1 MLSVVIPAFNEQE
14 MVPAAAGQID
24 GILSR
29 AGIPHELIFIDDGSR
44 DATWA
49 EIRAES
55 ERRDTVRGV
64 HFSRNFRKE
73 AAIFAGL
80 QAADGDCVAVIDC
93 DLQHP
98 PEKLVEMYRLWE
110 QGVEVVEGVKTD
122 RGEESLAHRVAAKT
136 FYRLISEATH
146 IDMTRASDFKLLDRK
161 AVNVL
166 LSMREKRAFFR
177 ALSSWIG
184 FRTAEVPYEV
194 RERAAGESKWSTW
207 LLIKY
212 ALSNITAFTSLPL
225 HLITGCGAASFL
237 AALIVGIVSIVRL
250 AMGRVVTGLTGA
262 VILLLF
268 LSGLIMVGL
277 GIIGYYLGNIYMEIQ
292 DRPRFIGPVPPPLS
306 IRLLHCVTIIAEFR
320 KKSTG
325 FQVFFRTPQVSDT
338 MKRGRS

>member
-14 MVPAAAGQID
+14 MVPAAAEQID

-64 HFSRNFRKE
+64 HFSRNVRKE

-292 DRPRFIGPVPPPLS
+292 DRPRFIVSETCGV
-306 IRLLHCVTIIAEFR
+306 R
-320 KKSTG
+320 KKT
-325 FQVFFRTPQVSDT
+325 
-338 MKRGRS
+338 

>member
-55 ERRDTVRGV
+55 EHRDTVRGV

-166 LSMREKRAFFR
+166 LSMREKRAFVR

-292 DRPRFIGPVPPPLS
+292 DRPRFIVSETCGV
-306 IRLLHCVTIIAEFR
+306 R
-320 KKSTG
+320 KKT
-325 FQVFFRTPQVSDT
+325 
-338 MKRGRS
+338 

>member
-55 ERRDTVRGV
+55 EHRDTVRGV

-194 RERAAGESKWSTW
+194 RERAAGESKWTTW

-292 DRPRFIGPVPPPLS
+292 DRPRFIVSETCGV
-306 IRLLHCVTIIAEFR
+306 R
-320 KKSTG
+320 KKT
-325 FQVFFRTPQVSDT
+325 
-338 MKRGRS
+338 

>member
-55 ERRDTVRGV
+55 EHRDTVRGV

-207 LLIKY
+207 LLIEY

-292 DRPRFIGPVPPPLS
+292 DRPRFIVSETCGV
-306 IRLLHCVTIIAEFR
+306 R
-320 KKSTG
+320 KKT
-325 FQVFFRTPQVSDT
+325 
-338 MKRGRS
+338 

>member
-55 ERRDTVRGV
+55 EHRDTVRGV

-277 GIIGYYLGNIYMEIQ
+277 GIIGYYLGNLYMEIQ
-292 DRPRFIGPVPPPLS
+292 DRPRFIVSETCGV
-306 IRLLHCVTIIAEFR
+306 R
-320 KKSTG
+320 KKS
-325 FQVFFRTPQVSDT
+325 
-338 MKRGRS
+338 

>member
-49 EIRAES
+49 ESRAES
-55 ERRDTVRGV
+55 EHRDTVRGV

-292 DRPRFIGPVPPPLS
+292 DRPRFIVSETCGV
-306 IRLLHCVTIIAEFR
+306 R
-320 KKSTG
+320 KKT
-325 FQVFFRTPQVSDT
+325 
-338 MKRGRS
+338 

>member
-29 AGIPHELIFIDDGSR
+29 AGIPHERIFIDDGSR

-55 ERRDTVRGV
+55 EHRDTVRGV

-98 PEKLVEMYRLWE
+98 PEKLVEMYRLRE

-262 VILLLF
+262 VILLLV

-292 DRPRFIGPVPPPLS
+292 DRPRFIVSETCGV
-306 IRLLHCVTIIAEFR
+306 R
-320 KKSTG
+320 KKS
-325 FQVFFRTPQVSDT
+325 
-338 MKRGRS
+338 

>member
-14 MVPAAAGQID
+14 MVPAAAEQID

-55 ERRDTVRGV
+55 EHRDTVRGV

-262 VILLLF
+262 VILLLV

-292 DRPRFIGPVPPPLS
+292 DRPRFIVSETCGV
-306 IRLLHCVTIIAEFR
+306 R
-320 KKSTG
+320 KKS
-325 FQVFFRTPQVSDT
+325 
-338 MKRGRS
+338 

>member
-55 ERRDTVRGV
+55 EHRDTVRGV

-250 AMGRVVTGLTGA
+250 AMGRVVNGLTGA

-292 DRPRFIGPVPPPLS
+292 DRPRFIVSETCGV
-306 IRLLHCVTIIAEFR
+306 R
-320 KKSTG
+320 KKT
-325 FQVFFRTPQVSDT
+325 
-338 MKRGRS
+338 

>member
-14 MVPAAAGQID
+14 MVPAAAEQID
-24 GILSR
+24 GVLLR

-49 EIRAES
+49 ELRTES

-292 DRPRFIGPVPPPLS
+292 DRPRFIVSETCGV
-306 IRLLHCVTIIAEFR
+306 R
-320 KKSTG
+320 KKS
-325 FQVFFRTPQVSDT
+325 
-338 MKRGRS
+338 

>member
-14 MVPAAAGQID
+14 MVPAAAEQID

-55 ERRDTVRGV
+55 EHRDTVRGV

-194 RERAAGESKWSTW
+194 RERAAGESKWST
-207 LLIKY
+207 
-212 ALSNITAFTSLPL
+212 
-225 HLITGCGAASFL
+225 
-237 AALIVGIVSIVRL
+237 
-250 AMGRVVTGLTGA
+250 
-262 VILLLF
+262 
-268 LSGLIMVGL
+268 
-277 GIIGYYLGNIYMEIQ
+277 
-292 DRPRFIGPVPPPLS
+292 
-306 IRLLHCVTIIAEFR
+306 
-320 KKSTG
+320 
-325 FQVFFRTPQVSDT
+325 
-338 MKRGRS
+338 

>member
-55 ERRDTVRGV
+55 EHRDTVRGV

-110 QGVEVVEGVKTD
+110 QGYEVVEGIKAS
-122 RGEESLAHRVAAKT
+122 RGKESLLHKCSAGA
-136 FYRLISEATH
+136 FYKLISRCTH
-146 IDMTRASDFKLLDRK
+146 VDMQSSSDFKLLDRK
-161 AVNVL
+161 VVDVL
-166 LSMREKRAFFR
+166 VALPEKDTFFR
-177 ALSSWIG
+177 ALSFWVG
-184 FRTAEVPYEV
+184 FKTASVEFEVEQ
-194 RERAAGESKWSTW
+194 RRFGQSKWSFKGLVNYAVQNITSFTTVPLQAVTFIGTV
-207 LLIKY
+207 LLISSVVLGIQTLVK
-212 ALSNITAFTSLPL
+212 
-225 HLITGCGAASFL
+225 FL
-237 AALIVGIVSIVRL
+237 
-250 AMGRVVTGLTGA
+250 MGRAVEGFTT
-262 VILLLF
+262 VILLL
-268 LSGLIMVGL
+268 LIIGGAIMISL
-277 GIIGYYLGNIYMEIQ
+277 GIIGHYIARIYDEVNR
-292 DRPRFIGPVPPPLS
+292 RPKYIVAR
-306 IRLLHCVTIIAEFR
+306 
-320 KKSTG
+320 
-325 FQVFFRTPQVSDT
+325 RTDEGVEEKP
-338 MKRGRS
+338 R

>member
-250 AMGRVVTGLTGA
+250 AMGRAVTGLTGA

-292 DRPRFIGPVPPPLS
+292 DRPRFIVSETCGV
-306 IRLLHCVTIIAEFR
+306 R
-320 KKSTG
+320 KKT
-325 FQVFFRTPQVSDT
+325 
-338 MKRGRS
+338 

>member
-49 EIRAES
+49 EIRADS
-55 ERRDTVRGV
+55 EHRDTVRGV

-292 DRPRFIGPVPPPLS
+292 DRPRFIVSETCGV
-306 IRLLHCVTIIAEFR
+306 R
-320 KKSTG
+320 KKT
-325 FQVFFRTPQVSDT
+325 
-338 MKRGRS
+338 

>member
-55 ERRDTVRGV
+55 EHRDTVRGV

-146 IDMTRASDFKLLDRK
+146 IDMTRASDFKLLARK

-292 DRPRFIGPVPPPLS
+292 DRPRFIVSETCGV
-306 IRLLHCVTIIAEFR
+306 R
-320 KKSTG
+320 KKS
-325 FQVFFRTPQVSDT
+325 
-338 MKRGRS
+338 

>member
-29 AGIPHELIFIDDGSR
+29 AGIPHELLFIDDGSR

-55 ERRDTVRGV
+55 EHRDTVRGV

-292 DRPRFIGPVPPPLS
+292 DRPRFIVSETCGV
-306 IRLLHCVTIIAEFR
+306 R
-320 KKSTG
+320 KKT
-325 FQVFFRTPQVSDT
+325 
-338 MKRGRS
+338 

>member
-55 ERRDTVRGV
+55 EHRDTVRGV

-277 GIIGYYLGNIYMEIQ
+277 GIIGYYLGNTYMEIQ
-292 DRPRFIGPVPPPLS
+292 DRPRFIVSETCGV
-306 IRLLHCVTIIAEFR
+306 R
-320 KKSTG
+320 KKT
-325 FQVFFRTPQVSDT
+325 
-338 MKRGRS
+338 

>member
-14 MVPAAAGQID
+14 MVPAAAEQID

-55 ERRDTVRGV
+55 EHRDTVRGV

-136 FYRLISEATH
+136 FYRLIREATH

-292 DRPRFIGPVPPPLS
+292 DRPRFIVSETCGV
-306 IRLLHCVTIIAEFR
+306 R
-320 KKSTG
+320 KKS
-325 FQVFFRTPQVSDT
+325 
-338 MKRGRS
+338 

>member
-55 ERRDTVRGV
+55 EHRDTVRGV

-184 FRTAEVPYEV
+184 FRTAEVPYEL

-250 AMGRVVTGLTGA
+250 AMGRAVTGLTGA

-292 DRPRFIGPVPPPLS
+292 DRPRFIVSETCGV
-306 IRLLHCVTIIAEFR
+306 R
-320 KKSTG
+320 KKT
-325 FQVFFRTPQVSDT
+325 
-338 MKRGRS
+338 

>member
-55 ERRDTVRGV
+55 EHRDTVRGV

-80 QAADGDCVAVIDC
+80 QAADGNCVAVIDC

-292 DRPRFIGPVPPPLS
+292 DRPRFIVSETCGV
-306 IRLLHCVTIIAEFR
+306 R
-320 KKSTG
+320 KKT
-325 FQVFFRTPQVSDT
+325 
-338 MKRGRS
+338 

>member
-14 MVPAAAGQID
+14 MVD

-55 ERRDTVRGV
+55 EHRDTVRGV

-292 DRPRFIGPVPPPLS
+292 DRPRFIVSETCGV
-306 IRLLHCVTIIAEFR
+306 R
-320 KKSTG
+320 KKT
-325 FQVFFRTPQVSDT
+325 
-338 MKRGRS
+338 

>member
-55 ERRDTVRGV
+55 EHRDTVRGV

-110 QGVEVVEGVKTD
+110 QGVELVEGVKTD

-292 DRPRFIGPVPPPLS
+292 DRPRFIVSETCGV
-306 IRLLHCVTIIAEFR
+306 R
-320 KKSTG
+320 KKT
-325 FQVFFRTPQVSDT
+325 
-338 MKRGRS
+338 

>member
-14 MVPAAAGQID
+14 MVPAAAEQID

-55 ERRDTVRGV
+55 EHRDTVRGV

-98 PEKLVEMYRLWE
+98 PEKLVAMYRLWE

-292 DRPRFIGPVPPPLS
+292 DRPRFIVSETCGV
-306 IRLLHCVTIIAEFR
+306 R
-320 KKSTG
+320 KKT
-325 FQVFFRTPQVSDT
+325 
-338 MKRGRS
+338 